1 MMNMKNNVQVIGR
14 LGANP
19 EVKVMDNGSKLARF
33 AVAINETYTN
43 KKGDKVT
50 NTQWHNVVA
59 WGSLAGIA
67 ESILQKGTRV
77 TIDGKLISR
86 TYTDKQGVKRTSVEI
101 MANELMVINRVTNAA

>member
-1 MMNMKNNVQVIGR
+1 MNIKNNVQLIGH

-50 NTQWHNVVA
+50 NTQWHNVIA
-59 WGSLAGIA
+59 WGNLAGIA
-67 ESILQKGTRV
+67 ETILHKGSRV

-86 TYTDKQGVKRTSVEI
+86 TYIDKQGVKRTSVEI
-101 MANELMVINRVTNAA
+101 MANELLVINNVNKAA

>member
-1 MMNMKNNVQVIGR
+1 MNIKNNVQLIGH

-33 AVAINETYTN
+33 AVAINETYIN

-50 NTQWHNVVA
+50 NTQWHNVIA
-59 WGSLAGIA
+59 WGNLAGIA
-67 ESILQKGTRV
+67 ETILHKGSRV

-86 TYTDKQGVKRTSVEI
+86 TYIDKQGVKRTSVEI
-101 MANELMVINRVTNAA
+101 MANELLVINNVNKAA